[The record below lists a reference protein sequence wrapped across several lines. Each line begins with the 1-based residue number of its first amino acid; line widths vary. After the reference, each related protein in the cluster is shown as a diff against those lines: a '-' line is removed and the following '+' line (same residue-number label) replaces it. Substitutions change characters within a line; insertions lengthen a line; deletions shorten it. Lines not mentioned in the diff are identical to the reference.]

1 MRNSRLLPFLCLLS
15 SSLLLWVNAVNAA
28 DQEVSD
34 TIRDHIERHQMSG
47 SLVAFGNLSGNTG
60 DEMLRSKSSGVAEK
74 SQHLVGNAIDVRL
87 RGLDTKVLRDYAKNL
102 NLGGVC
108 YYASSNFVHVDT
120 GRVRYW

>member
-60 DEMLRSKSSGVAEK
+60 DEMLRNKSSGVAEK